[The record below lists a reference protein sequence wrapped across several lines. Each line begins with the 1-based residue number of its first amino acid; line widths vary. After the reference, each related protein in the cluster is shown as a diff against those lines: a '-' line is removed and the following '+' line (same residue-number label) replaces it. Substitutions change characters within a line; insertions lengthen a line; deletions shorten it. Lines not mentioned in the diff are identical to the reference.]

1 MAELQIRLYSAGA
14 SGAVEG
20 LEQSLTGIRDKLD
33 ILEEQGEALMAYW
46 EGPAGRQW
54 NSELGTLLNGVREY
68 LEGLIKLTEA
78 VNEIAVLLAETEKSN
93 ESLVNQLY

>member
-1 MAELQIRLYSAGA
+1 MAELQIRLYSTGL

-20 LEQSLTGIRDKLD
+20 LEQSLTGVRDKLD

-54 NSELGTLLNGVREY
+54 NGELKVLLNQMREY
-68 LEGLIKLTEA
+68 LAGLVKLTEA
-78 VNEIAVLLAETEKSN
+78 VNEIAVLLAETEKNN
-93 ESLVNQLY
+93 EFLVNQLY